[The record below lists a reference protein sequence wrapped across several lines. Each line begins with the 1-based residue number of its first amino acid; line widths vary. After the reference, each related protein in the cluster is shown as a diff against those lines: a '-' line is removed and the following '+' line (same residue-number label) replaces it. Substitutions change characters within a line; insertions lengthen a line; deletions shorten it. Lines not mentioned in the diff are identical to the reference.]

1 MLRVLF
7 HSFGDLLFYSLD
19 FVLDSLYECFEGL
32 VSLGC
37 FWLGYLFSLS
47 VFLLLVLHM
56 ASHLGGETWHGHK
69 RLGSAGAFLVI
80 EELWTPN
87 EKNWLYVSARLSLLF
102 LILPKRLLDAVCAM
116 AARRR
121 MIRRFLIFF
130 RNRLLN

>member
-37 FWLGYLFSLS
+37 FLLWYLFSLS

-56 ASHLGGETWHGHK
+56 ASHLGGETWHGYK
-69 RLGSAGAFLVI
+69 RLGSAGAFLVV

-102 LILPKRLLDAVCAM
+102 LILP
-116 AARRR
+116 
-121 MIRRFLIFF
+121 
-130 RNRLLN
+130 